1 MAKETQKA
9 KIDRLEK
16 ELWEY
21 KVLNHKLNTEFNDKA
36 SEKFEKSSI
45 FRDMN
50 RQIEELEEINKELS
64 RRLDVQKHFEDK
76 ENIDKVMIRA
86 TNQGIKISEL
96 EKEIEVLTKKLN
108 TAQRLNDKNE
118 IGLISIRAT
127 QRGVKI
133 EKLESEIQKLKNEK
147 GNIKSHNERGAGRK
161 NRFTDSEKENMR
173 MYRAK
178 GNSYKSLGEMFNC
191 SVGTVHKIINEN
203 LK

>member
-1 MAKETQKA
+1 MVKETQKA

-21 KVLNHKLNTEFNDKA
+21 KVLNHKLNSEIKDKFNNEFEE
-36 SEKFEKSSI
+36 SPI

-64 RRLDVQKHFEDK
+64 KKIETQKHFENK
-76 ENIDKVMIRA
+76 ENIDRVMIRA
-86 TNQGIKISEL
+86 TGQGIKISQL
-96 EKEIEVLTKKLN
+96 EQEIESLTEKLN
-108 TAQRLNDKNE
+108 RAERLNDESE

-127 QRGVKI
+127 QRGRKI
-133 EKLESEIQKLKNEK
+133 EELELEVQKLKNEK
-147 GNIKSHNERGAGRK
+147 GDIKSHNERGAGRK
-161 NRFTDSEKENMR
+161 NRFTDSEKENMK
-173 MYRAK
+173 MYRIQ

-203 LK
+203 